1 MNCSVEIS
9 MYPLD
14 KKYKKHIIEF
24 IKTLRLYKS
33 INVISHGMSTQ
44 VFGDYTNVTTKLNH
58 EIQLAFKNK
67 IPIVFN
73 LKIINSDLSKI
84 EDF

>member
-9 MYPLD
+9 MYPID

-24 IKTLRLYKS
+24 IKKLRLYTS
-33 INVISHGMSTQ
+33 IKVISNSMSTQ
-44 VFGDYTNVTTKLNH
+44 VFGEFTDITSALNH

-84 EDF
+84 EEF

>member
-1 MNCSVEIS
+1 
-9 MYPLD
+9 MYPID
-14 KKYKKHIIEF
+14 KNYKKYIIEF
-24 IKTLRLYKS
+24 IKKLRLYKS
-33 INVISHGMSTQ
+33 IKVISNGMSTQ
-44 VFGDYTNVTTKLNH
+44 VFGKFTDITSALNH

-84 EDF
+84 EEF

>member
-1 MNCSVEIS
+1 MRFLCI
-9 MYPLD
+9 LD

-24 IKTLRLYKS
+24 IKKLRLYKS
-33 INVISHGMSTQ
+33 INVITNGISTQ
-44 VFGDYTNVTTKLNH
+44 IFGEYTNVTTTLNH

-73 LKIINSDLSKI
+73 LKIINSDLSNI
-84 EDF
+84 EEF

>member
-1 MNCSVEIS
+1 

-24 IKTLRLYKS
+24 IKKLRLYKS
-33 INVISHGMSTQ
+33 IKVISNGMSTQ
-44 VFGDYTNVTTKLNH
+44 IFGKFTDITPSLNH

-84 EDF
+84 EEF